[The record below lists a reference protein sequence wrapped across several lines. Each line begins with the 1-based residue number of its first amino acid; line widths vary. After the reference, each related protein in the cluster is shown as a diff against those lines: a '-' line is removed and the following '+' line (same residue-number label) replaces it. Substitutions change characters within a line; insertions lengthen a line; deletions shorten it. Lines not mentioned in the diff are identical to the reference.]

1 MSATLARSLLLIAMA
16 VMLSS
21 CAQTSP
27 VPDQTF
33 YRLPPPKALPKSAS
47 EVFPLTIVVGT
58 FAADGLYA
66 DRALIYALEP
76 EARELRQYHYQL
88 WTDPPTR
95 LLQRR
100 LVGVLRDAELAP
112 LVIDALPA
120 SQPAVRISGAIL
132 RFERVPTADGGQIA
146 SVALK
151 LRADQPDGTPMIDEI
166 YRADALAEG
175 RALGAST
182 DAIGAAIDQVFAEFH
197 ADLVAQR
204 ESNDAR

>member
-1 MSATLARSLLLIAMA
+1 MTSTIARCLLSVVIALL
-16 VMLSS
+16 VSS
-21 CAQTSP
+21 CAQTTT

-33 YRLPPPKALPKSAS
+33 YRLPEPKALPKSTH

-100 LVGVLRDAELAP
+100 LVGLLRDAEIAP
-112 LVIDALPA
+112 VVIDLLPA
-120 SQPAVRISGAIL
+120 SEPAVRISGAIL
-132 RFERVPTADGGQIA
+132 RFERVPTADGGQLA

-151 LRADQPDGTPMIDEI
+151 LRVDQADGTPMIDDI
-166 YRADALAEG
+166 YRADALAPG
-175 RALGAST
+175 KSLGAST

-197 ADLVAQR
+197 ADLIKQR
-204 ESNDAR
+204 EPVDAR

>member
-1 MSATLARSLLLIAMA
+1 MIAKSARLVLLLA
-16 VMLSS
+16 VTLLLSS

-100 LVGVLRDAELAP
+100 LVGMLRDTDLAP
-112 LVIDALPA
+112 LVIDLLPA

-132 RFERVPTADGGQIA
+132 RFERVPTADGGQLA

-151 LRADQPDGTPMIDEI
+151 LRADHADGIPMIDEI
-166 YRADALAEG
+166 YRADAVAQG
-175 RALGAST
+175 RSLGAST
-182 DAIGAAIDQVFAEFH
+182 DALGAAIDQVFAEFH
-197 ADLVAQR
+197 ADLVQQR
-204 ESNDAR
+204 EPVDAR